1 MKKLVIWISKTGH
14 ALRDKFDFGGDNAAI
29 PLITA
34 NNPAPQTLL
43 ARLTKIAV
51 IGLLLV
57 AGYALLG
64 FYALPALVK
73 SKLPDIIQQ
82 ETGRKAEVAQ
92 VSFNPF
98 KLFFNIQG
106 FKILEK
112 SGKPFVS
119 FDDLTLRLNGL
130 GSIRHLALLV
140 DDVALTKPAVQLVKN
155 KDGKFNFEDMV
166 KPTKKEEKKSDD
178 GKLFPLTIVKLSI
191 KDGRVTWNDQHFNK
205 PVSEEINAINLNLAN
220 LSTVPKTKAQMD
232 FGLVIKS
239 GGKLGWKSNIGINPV
254 QADGTISFDQAQLA
268 RLLALALSDNAPF
281 QLQGQELINLDYQ
294 VSMDNSNL
302 KVIVK
307 KSHFELKDFQFA
319 DQSADKNRVKT
330 PSFAI
335 DSDAIATVGKNGVEV
350 AITKAKFSSRDLHF
364 SNQAADPV
372 TVNIAN
378 FNHDTDL
385 KLAQVKDAIK
395 ISVDKG
401 VVAIKNF
408 KFNGV
413 NQGKVEAKIPEILL
427 ETAYQFDKT
436 ATAAEF
442 TLNNGKFDFHDLL
455 LTELGNNTALIKVP
469 TFAVAEANVDLK
481 NREVNIA
488 SVSAKNAEFQTWLNP
503 DGTFNYQKL
512 IATPQGKK
520 VQATR
525 PNYAT
530 ARTVDFKEDVKTTVT
545 VAKTAAAPIK
555 PEKDWQVKVN
565 NLTLTN
571 FGVTFTDKTHKK
583 PVIMTAK
590 PINVKI
596 ENLVNNPKARIP
608 FQLDMG
614 LNKTGTLKVKG
625 GAVLAPFAAQAD
637 IDIKNIAL
645 EKLQPYIDKLA
656 KVDLIEGNFNLKGH
670 VDVKQPPNKPVDLKF
685 KGNTNIAELTTRDQ
699 IANKDLIKWRNL
711 TLKNMSVDLL
721 ANRYSADTLLIE
733 KPYAKVT
740 IRKDKTINYSDLMIT
755 DKSANPKSTKA
766 VSSSTKS
773 AHSSSPSKAPIF
785 KLAKVKIVDGSSDFA
800 DLSLLLPFA
809 AQIKSLDGGADGI
822 SSEQKSTI
830 KIALKGS
837 AYDLAPVDIKGE
849 ISPYLGN
856 YNIDLDFDGLPM
868 PLVTPYMVQ
877 FAGYKIEKGKLT
889 LGLKYQVEKNKLN
902 ASNKILIDQLELGE
916 QVENPDAVSLPLD
929 LAITLL
935 KDSEGKIKLDVPLT
949 GSLEDPKFSMGG
961 IIWDALI
968 NVLTKIVTSPFSALA
983 SLAGSDED
991 LSAVA
996 FAAGSHTL
1004 DGKEMGKLDGVAKA
1018 LNEKTALNLEIK
1030 GAAFEDADWAAL
1042 QDEAL
1047 WDQLKK
1053 RKAAELSKD
1062 EGKKVRAEYI
1072 ELEGDD
1078 YNDVLADAFIEKF
1091 PAMAEKSMLGT
1102 PKLINSD
1109 AGDFYQ
1115 VAYQKMSEAIKP
1127 EPERL
1132 KSLANDRAQAI
1143 ANYLVKKAGIA
1154 NSRVFILDS
1163 AVNPKRETKEI
1174 VSALSLKTN

>member
-1 MKKLVIWISKTGH
+1 MKKLAIWISKTGH
-14 ALRDKFDFGGDNAAI
+14 ALREKLGSGGDNAAS
-29 PLITA
+29 PLITT
-34 NNPAPQTLL
+34 NNPAASQTLL
-43 ARLTKIAV
+43 ARLPKIAV
-51 IGLLLV
+51 IFLLV
-57 AGYALLG
+57 VASYAILG

-98 KLFFNIQG
+98 KLLFNIQG

-140 DDVALTKPAVQLVKN
+140 DEIALGKPIIQLVKN

-166 KPTKKEEKKSDD
+166 KPTQKQEKEPDD
-178 GKLFPLTIVKLSI
+178 GILFPLTIVKLAI
-191 KDGRVTWNDQHFNK
+191 KDGKVTWNDQHFNK

-220 LSTVPKTKAQMD
+220 LSTEPNTKAQMD
-232 FGLVIKS
+232 FGLAIKS
-239 GGKLGWKSNIGINPV
+239 GGKLSWKSNLGITPL
-254 QADGTISFDQAQLA
+254 QADGTIRFDQAQLTP
-268 RLLALALSDNAPF
+268 LLALALSDTAPF
-281 QLQGQELINLDYQ
+281 QLQGQELINVDYQ
-294 VSMDNSNL
+294 VNMDKSDL
-302 KVIVK
+302 KIIVK
-307 KSHFELKDFQFA
+307 KSHFELKDFQFT
-319 DQSADKNRVKT
+319 DQSADKNLVKT

-335 DSDAIATVGKNGVEV
+335 DSDAVATLGKNVIEV
-350 AITKAKFSSRDLHF
+350 AITKAKFSSHDLHF

-372 TVNIAN
+372 TVNVTN

-385 KLAQVKDAIK
+385 KLTQVKDVIK
-395 ISVDKG
+395 ISVNKG
-401 VVAIKNF
+401 IVAVKNF

-413 NQGKVEAKIPEILL
+413 NQGKVEAKIPEIFL

-436 ATAAEF
+436 ATATEV
-442 TLNNGKFDFHDLL
+442 TLDNGKFDFHDLL
-455 LTELGNNTALIKVP
+455 LTELGNNTALIKIP
-469 TFAVAEANVDLK
+469 TFAVADANVDFK

-488 SVSAKNAEFQTWLNP
+488 SVSAKNAEFQTWINP

-520 VQATR
+520 VQTTR

-555 PEKDWQVKVN
+555 LEKDWQVKVN
-565 NLTLTN
+565 NLTLTD

-590 PINVKI
+590 PINIKI

-625 GAVLAPFAAQAD
+625 GAVLAPFATQAD

-656 KVDLIEGNFNLKGH
+656 KVDLIEGNFNLKGY
-670 VDVKQPPNKPVDLKF
+670 VDVKQPPNKPIDVKF

-699 IANKDLIKWRNL
+699 LANKDLIKWRNL
-711 TLKNMSVDLL
+711 TLKNMNVDLL

-755 DKSANPKSTKA
+755 DKSAKPKSTKTL
-766 VSSSTKS
+766 SSSQKS
-773 AHSSSPSKAPIF
+773 VHNSPNKTPIF

-830 KIALKGS
+830 KVALKGS

-856 YNIDLDFDGLPM
+856 YNVDLDFDGLPM

-889 LGLKYQVEKNKLN
+889 LGLKYQIEKNKLN

-991 LSAVA
+991 LSAIA

-1018 LNEKTALNLEIK
+1018 LKEKTALNLEIK

-1053 RKAAELSKD
+1053 RKAAELSKE
-1062 EGKKVRAEYI
+1062 EGKKVRAEYVD
-1072 ELEGDD
+1072 LEGDD
-1078 YNDVLADAFIEKF
+1078 YNDVLAEAFIEKF
-1091 PAMAEKSMLGT
+1091 PTMAEKSLLGT

-1132 KSLANDRAQAI
+1132 KNLANDRAQAI

-1154 NSRVFILDS
+1154 NSRVYILDS